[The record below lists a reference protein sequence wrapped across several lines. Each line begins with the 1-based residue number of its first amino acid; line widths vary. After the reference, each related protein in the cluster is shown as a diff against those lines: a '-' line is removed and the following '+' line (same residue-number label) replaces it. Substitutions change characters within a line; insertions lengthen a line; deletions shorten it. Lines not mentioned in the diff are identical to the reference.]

1 MLSRSDEIIYPD
13 RCEVIELASQ
23 RYIYPIFKNGSSSL
37 TDHARHQNLKILINE
52 QIKRAGTIDVV
63 LRNPLERYLSGIKTF
78 VHNTKRDNPALDVTT
93 ILYFAENYLF
103 LNRHYAPQ
111 ISWLIQLSRYTNKNT
126 KLQLVGMDALTNYTP
141 LNTIPPE
148 NMFFEDGLKD
158 KLKNNIH
165 NEMYLR
171 LDNQLIALIGQT
183 LTFDEI
189 LEYIQMQ
196 DPIAYSKLKC
206 IALD

>member
-63 LRNPLERYLSGIKTF
+63 LRYPLERYLSGIKTF